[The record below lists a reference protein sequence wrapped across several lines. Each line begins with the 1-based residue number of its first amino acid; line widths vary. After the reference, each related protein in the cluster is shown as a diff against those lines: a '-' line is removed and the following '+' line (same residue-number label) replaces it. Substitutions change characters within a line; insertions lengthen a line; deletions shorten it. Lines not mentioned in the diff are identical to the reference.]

1 MDWIYIRGLE
11 VLCRLL
17 RLYKT
22 NKEGKGQT
30 GREERPRGEFGVKR
44 ELRTDQI
51 VPCVREQ

>member
-11 VLCRLL
+11 VLCHLL

-22 NKEGKGQT
+22 NEEGKGQT